1 MAGRP
6 TNRFVNVGRPAR
18 PAASKLSLFWATVPR
33 SEVVVLVGP
42 AIVLLIVFLTIPF
55 IAAIGLSFTNQRLVS
70 PLPTTFVG
78 LRNYVRTFDDP
89 RFLQALTNNVVFA
102 VIVPTTQT
110 ILGLGLAILVNQRL
124 RGVSIFRAIFFAPV
138 VMVLTVVSVV
148 WRLMFSQSGMINALI
163 GTFTRGSFQPNWL
176 HDPHL
181 AFPAIMVM
189 SIWQN
194 VGFQMILLLA
204 ALQGIPG
211 DLYEAGRVDGASS
224 LQLFWRITLPSMRNA
239 LIFVLTVSMI
249 SSFNLF
255 DQPYVM
261 TGGGPL
267 DATQTLMLLL
277 VQVGYDEERIGQAA
291 AIAVIFFVF
300 VLALTVIARQ
310 VGSRMTDSS

>member
-1 MAGRP
+1 
-6 TNRFVNVGRPAR
+6 
-18 PAASKLSLFWATVPR
+18 
-33 SEVVVLVGP
+33 
-42 AIVLLIVFLTIPF
+42 
-55 IAAIGLSFTNQRLVS
+55 
-70 PLPTTFVG
+70 
-78 LRNYVRTFDDP
+78 
-89 RFLQALTNNVVFA
+89 
-102 VIVPTTQT
+102 
-110 ILGLGLAILVNQRL
+110 
-124 RGVSIFRAIFFAPV
+124 
-138 VMVLTVVSVV
+138 
-148 WRLMFSQSGMINALI
+148 MFSQSGMINALI

>member
-1 MAGRP
+1 
-6 TNRFVNVGRPAR
+6 
-18 PAASKLSLFWATVPR
+18 
-33 SEVVVLVGP
+33 
-42 AIVLLIVFLTIPF
+42 VLLIVFLTIPF

>member
-1 MAGRP
+1 M
-6 TNRFVNVGRPAR
+6 
-18 PAASKLSLFWATVPR
+18 
-33 SEVVVLVGP
+33 
-42 AIVLLIVFLTIPF
+42 LLIVFLTIPF